1 MLLNLLAG
9 GRGGEGSILS
19 VTQVLAGENF
29 QMIERQSCCRCCF
42 LLLML
47 FFLWLMMLFLFVILF
62 LEKLASFDKNAE
74 VIGFEIDGFLGSVN
88 FFSFFDISWV
98 GGTWG
103 ACCEK

>member
-1 MLLNLLAG
+1 ML
-9 GRGGEGSILS
+9 
-19 VTQVLAGENF
+19 
-29 QMIERQSCCRCCF
+29 
-42 LLLML
+42 
-47 FFLWLMMLFLFVILF
+47 LF

-74 VIGFEIDGFLGSVN
+74 VIGFEIDGFLGLVN